1 MRRLL
6 ACILVPLTVAP
17 LCAEYSAPAGDR
29 PAIPRPGGVTVLPG
43 GRLLQPYGRQ
53 WATGPGPFGVAVSPS
68 GRRVVTANGGPDQF
82 SLTVLE
88 RDQQGRFRTS
98 SIIAP
103 RPGTPEARED
113 TWRSVAMGVAFAGE
127 DEVFVSEGDSGR
139 VRRIRLGHPKRA
151 QLYEL
156 NRDGFQHSFSGD
168 LAFDA
173 RRQMLYVLDQ
183 ANFRLVAFD
192 AVRRRQ
198 LASVR
203 VGRLPFAIAL
213 APDGRRAYIANLG
226 MFEYKL
232 IPGASV
238 ATAAETGLP
247 FPAFGFPSLEAQRGA
262 RRRTASG
269 EVEVPGLGDP
279 NAPES
284 NSLAVVDLA
293 DPARPRLEAFVRT
306 GRPIS
311 DTTFGGSS
319 PSAVLATRE
328 RIYVAN
334 AHNDSITVI
343 DAATLKPVREVAIE
357 IPGLESLRGVLPVGL
372 GLHEPSGWLLVAEAG
387 INAVGVIDTK
397 TLAVLGHIPAAWFP
411 TALAVHQDDVYVA
424 GAKGHGTGAN
434 ANRMVGFSERFQPVE
449 RRGAITVFPIPDARE
464 LARLTLRVMQLNG
477 LVPDRKAARPDY
489 PSEIRHVV
497 LIVKESR
504 SFDEVFGDIE
514 QAANGPV
521 DGAPLLA
528 RFGRLGS
535 AIDTGTAFSQRFS
548 LRGINIT
555 PNHHALA
562 ERGCFSD
569 NFYSDAETSVEGHH
583 WLVAAYPNAWT
594 VSTFMAAYGGGKN
607 YEFPT
612 AAPGRLLFAGSNSS
626 VHPEEIPE
634 AGTLWHHLERHGISF
649 RNFGEGFELAGVVRG
664 AALKP
669 TGGRFL
675 TNIPLP
681 DALYRNTSRDYPL
694 YNTDISDQYR
704 ATQFIQEIERLYRNT
719 GEPLPRFLYLHL
731 PNDDTAPART
741 EDGYPFTASYIAD
754 NDLALGRIVEYLSR
768 SPWWRQM
775 AIFITEDDAQGG
787 VDHIDSHRT
796 LLVGVGPYFRR
807 NYVSHRNTSYPGLLK
822 TIFRLLGVPP
832 LNLFDA
838 TAADLSDCFTAE
850 PDFSPYEVRPVPPEL
865 FDPARVR
872 N

>member
-1 MRRLL
+1 MNRLL
-6 ACILVPLTVAP
+6 LPVLLAAP
-17 LCAEYSAPAGDR
+17 LVAAEYSAPAGDR
-29 PAIPRPGGVTVLPG
+29 PAVPRPGGVTVLPG

-53 WATGPGPFGVAVSPS
+53 YATGPGPFGVAVSPS

-88 RDQQGRFRTS
+88 RDDEGRFRTS
-98 SIIAP
+98 HIVAP
-103 RPGTPEARED
+103 RPGTPEARENS
-113 TWRSVAMGVAFAGE
+113 WRTVAMGVAFAGE
-127 DEVFVSEGDSGR
+127 DDVLVAEGDSGR
-139 VRRIRLGHPKRA
+139 VRRIRLAHPKRA
-151 QLYEL
+151 QLFEL
-156 NRDGFQHSFSGD
+156 NREGYQHSFSGD

-173 RRQMLYVLDQ
+173 GRQVLYVLDQ

-192 AVRRRQ
+192 VARRRE
-198 LASVR
+198 LGSLR

-213 APDGRRAYIANLG
+213 APDGRRAYIAQLG

-238 ATAAETGLP
+238 ATATETGLP
-247 FPAFGFPSLEAQRGA
+247 FPAFGFPSLEAMRGA

-269 EVEVPGLGDP
+269 EVDVPGLGDP

-293 DPARPRLEAFVRT
+293 DPARPRLEAFLRT
-306 GRPIS
+306 GRPLS
-311 DTTFGGSS
+311 ETTFGGSS
-319 PSAVLATRE
+319 PSGVLATRE
-328 RIYVAN
+328 RVYVAN
-334 AHNDSITVI
+334 AHNDSISVI
-343 DAATLKPVREVAIE
+343 DAASLRLVGEVRLE
-357 IPGLESLRGVLPVGL
+357 IAGLESLRGVLPVGL
-372 GLHEPSGWLLVAEAG
+372 ALHEPSGWLLVAEAG
-387 INAVGVIDTK
+387 INAVGVIDTRS
-397 TLAVLGHIPAAWFP
+397 LAVLGHIPAAWFP
-411 TALAVHQDDVYVA
+411 VALAVHQDDVYVA
-424 GAKGHGTGAN
+424 SAKGHGAGAN

-449 RRGAITVFPIPDARE
+449 RRGAVTVFPIPGERE
-464 LARLTLRVMQLNG
+464 LSRLTLRVRQLNG
-477 LVPDRKAARPDY
+477 FLADRKAAPPHY
-489 PSEIRHVV
+489 PPQIRHVV

-514 QAANGPV
+514 QASNGPV
-521 DGAPLLA
+521 DGAPMLA

-535 AIDTGTAFSQRFS
+535 AVETGGRFPQRFA

-583 WLVAAYPNAWT
+583 WLAGAYPNAWT

-612 AAPGRLLFAGSNSS
+612 SAPGRLLFAGSNSS

-634 AGTLWHHLERHGISF
+634 AGTLWHHLDRHGIRF

-664 AALKP
+664 GALKP

-675 TNIPLP
+675 TNIPMP
-681 DALYRNTSRDYPL
+681 EVLYRNTSRDYPL

-704 ATQFIQEIERLYRNT
+704 ATQFIHEIERRYRST
-719 GEPLPRFLYLHL
+719 GEALPRFLYLHL

-741 EDGYPFTASYIAD
+741 EDGYPFAASYVAD

-768 SPWWRQM
+768 SPWWNEM
-775 AIFITEDDAQGG
+775 AVFITEDDAQGG
-787 VDHIDSHRT
+787 VDHVDAHRT
-796 LLVGVGPYFRR
+796 LLVAVGPYLRR

-838 TAADLSDCFTAE
+838 AATDLSDCFTGE
-850 PDFSPYEVRPVPPEL
+850 PDFSPYEVQPVPREL